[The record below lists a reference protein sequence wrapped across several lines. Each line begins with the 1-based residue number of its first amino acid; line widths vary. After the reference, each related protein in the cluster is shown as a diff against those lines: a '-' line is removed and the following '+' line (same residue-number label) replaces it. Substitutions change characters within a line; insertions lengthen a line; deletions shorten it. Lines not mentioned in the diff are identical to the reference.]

1 MSALR
6 SANKIQ
12 KGDGDGIGPYVQGS
26 VAPQAN
32 FHVLEHLRFS
42 VLRIFSRF
50 FLKPFLLVALLFFCL
65 TGWQSMIL

>member
-50 FLKPFLLVALLFFCL
+50 FF
-65 TGWQSMIL
+65 